1 MHILYVHTHE
11 GCVCTDVLLCVGDSC
26 VSVSTMHCT
35 CCVLL
40 CVCVSSLQSVSVLPL
55 KAYSEFQSY
64 LTKEYSHLVSV
75 LEPSVSARW
84 KVRGRR
90 TSVCVCV
97 CVCVCVYV

>member
-1 MHILYVHTHE
+1 M
-11 GCVCTDVLLCVGDSC
+11 
-26 VSVSTMHCT
+26 SVSTIHCT

-40 CVCVSSLQSVSVLPL
+40 CVCVCVSFLQSVSVLPL

-97 CVCVCVYV
+97 FTEHM